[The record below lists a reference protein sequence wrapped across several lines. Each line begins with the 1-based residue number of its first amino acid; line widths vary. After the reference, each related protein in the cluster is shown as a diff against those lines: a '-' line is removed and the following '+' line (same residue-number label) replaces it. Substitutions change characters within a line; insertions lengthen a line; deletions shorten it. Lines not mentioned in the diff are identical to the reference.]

1 VKLVLCTLAVCLSI
15 LVSVLTLSSVIR
27 TEEKKTRS
35 TVPKALAEQL
45 DAVNAQL
52 AGLSRRLSVLE
63 ERETGRPP
71 QPVPAGATA
80 ETLQTDIRSLAKG
93 VTSAQTRL
101 EGVSTHLA
109 ELTTYLDRSFDH
121 LEKALPA
128 ADANQGLQ
136 ATVNQMA
143 GKIDAIDSYFTP
155 LYTFLG
161 LVYDPKAN
169 DILST
174 YPSMDERI
182 NELSQ
187 QIETL
192 RKELADLR
200 YMLTPRNIEPT
211 KHPR

>member
-1 VKLVLCTLAVCLSI
+1 MKLVLCTLAVCLSI

-27 TEEKKTRS
+27 AEEKKTRN
-35 TVPKALAEQL
+35 TVPKALTEQL
-45 DAVNAQL
+45 DAANVQL
-52 AGLSRRLSVLE
+52 AALGRRLSALE
-63 ERETGRPP
+63 ERETGRSAPSA
-71 QPVPAGATA
+71 PAGATA
-80 ETLQTDIRSLAKG
+80 ETLQTDIRAQAKT
-93 VTSAQTRL
+93 VSSVQARL
-101 EGVSTHLA
+101 EGVSAHLA
-109 ELTTYLDRSFDH
+109 ELTTYLDRSFSH
-121 LEKALPA
+121 LEKALPKA
-128 ADANQGLQ
+128 EETPDLQ
-136 ATVNQMA
+136 ASIAQLSEKM
-143 GKIDAIDSYFTP
+143 DAIDSYFSP

-174 YPSMDERI
+174 YPSVDERI

-200 YMLTPRNIEPT
+200 YMLTPRNIDPT